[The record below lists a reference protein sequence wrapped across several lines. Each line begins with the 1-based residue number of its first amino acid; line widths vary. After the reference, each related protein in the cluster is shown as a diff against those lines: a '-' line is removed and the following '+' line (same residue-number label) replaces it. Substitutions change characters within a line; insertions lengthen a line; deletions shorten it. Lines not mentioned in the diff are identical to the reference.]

1 MSAPLTIRLDLRVI
15 PRASREGWAGRR
27 GERLVVH
34 LTAPP
39 ADGKANARLKK
50 FLASE
55 FGTSA
60 SAVTIER
67 GEHHREKTVR
77 IDSPKRLPEL
87 LSSPDDGARA
97 ATAKP
102 ER

>member
-1 MSAPLTIRLDLRVI
+1 MSDAATIRLDLRVI
-15 PRASREGWAGRR
+15 PRASREGWGGWR

-50 FLASE
+50 FLAAE

-60 SAVTIER
+60 GAVTIER
-67 GEHHREKTVR
+67 GEHSREKTVR
-77 IDSPKRLPEL
+77 IEAPKRVPEPL
-87 LSSPDDGARA
+87 RTGAD
-97 ATAKP
+97 TP
-102 ER
+102 

>member
-1 MSAPLTIRLDLRVI
+1 MAGRSPLRLQLRVI
-15 PRASREGWAGRR
+15 PRASREGWGGWR

-39 ADGKANARLKK
+39 TDGKANARLKK
-50 FLASE
+50 FLAAE

-67 GEHHREKTVR
+67 GEHSREKTVR
-77 IDSPKRLPEL
+77 IDAPGRIPAQLGLP
-87 LSSPDDGARA
+87 G
-97 ATAKP
+97 P
-102 ER
+102 EA

>member
-1 MSAPLTIRLDLRVI
+1 MSAPPAIRLDLRVI
-15 PRASREGWAGRR
+15 PRASREGWGGWR

-34 LTAPP
+34 LTVPP

-50 FLASE
+50 FLAIE

-67 GEHHREKTVR
+67 GERSREKTVR
-77 IDSPKRLPEL
+77 IDAPRQLPEL
-87 LSSPDDGARA
+87 LRTTPGGD
-97 ATAKP
+97 
-102 ER
+102 